1 MGNLG
6 PSTRDKP
13 MKIPSLTLGRVAVPF
28 FAAAVLGAVVCAPAA
43 RAEEWTKNYTVSG
56 RANVHLDTNDGSVRV
71 TTGDSKQVELRV
83 IYNGYTLDKNL
94 KIESRQDG
102 DRVELSA
109 REANHWNWG
118 FGIHVNRGLRLEVRM
133 PKDADLSVD
142 SGDGSVEAQA
152 IMGNLDIHTG
162 DGHIR
167 VEGAKGQI
175 RLRTGD
181 GSIEGRDLDGKIEA
195 DSGDGHIT
203 LDGRFDTLNVKTGDG
218 SINAHAEPGSKVVS
232 AWSIHTGDGSVDL
245 TLPADMNA
253 NIDAST
259 NDGRISLGI
268 PVTVEGQFSNS
279 QIHGK
284 MNGGGQPVTI
294 HTGDG
299 SIRLSHT

>member
-1 MGNLG
+1 
-6 PSTRDKP
+6 
-13 MKIPSLTLGRVAVPF
+13 MKISFLRVIRVAVPLCATAMLS
-28 FAAAVLGAVVCAPAA
+28 AALFSATAS
-43 RAEEWTKNYTVSG
+43 AEEWTKNYTVSG
-56 RANVHLDTNDGSVRV
+56 RANVHVDTNDGSVRV
-71 TTGDSKQVELRV
+71 TTGDTKQVELRV

-94 KIESRQDG
+94 EIKSKQDG

-109 REANHWNWG
+109 RETMHWNW
-118 FGIHVNRGLRLEVRM
+118 GIHVNRGLRLEVRM

-142 SGDGSVEAQA
+142 SGDGSVEAQT
-152 IMGNLDIHTG
+152 ITGNLDIHTG

-167 VEGAKGQI
+167 VDGAKGQI
-175 RLRTGD
+175 KLRTGD

-203 LDGRFDTLNVKTGDG
+203 LDGRFDTLNIRTGDG
-218 SINAHAEPGSKVVS
+218 SINAHALAGSKVLN
-232 AWSIHTGDGSVDL
+232 AWNIHTGDGSVDL
-245 TLPADMNA
+245 TVPSDLNA

-279 QIHGK
+279 KIHGK
-284 MNGGGQPVTI
+284 MNGGGEQLTI

-299 SIRLSHT
+299 SIRLNRT

>member
-1 MGNLG
+1 
-6 PSTRDKP
+6 
-13 MKIPSLTLGRVAVPF
+13 MKISFLRVIRVAAPLCATAMIS
-28 FAAAVLGAVVCAPAA
+28 AALFSATAS
-43 RAEEWTKNYTVSG
+43 AEDWTKNYTVSG
-56 RANVHLDTNDGSVRV
+56 RANVHVDTNDGSVRV
-71 TTGDSKQVELRV
+71 TTGDTKQVELRV

-94 KIESRQDG
+94 EIKSKQDG

-109 REANHWNWG
+109 RETMHWNW
-118 FGIHVNRGLRLEVRM
+118 GIHVNRGLRLEVRM

-142 SGDGSVEAQA
+142 SGDGSVEAQT
-152 IMGNLDIHTG
+152 ITGNLDIHTG

-167 VEGAKGQI
+167 VDGAKGQI
-175 RLRTGD
+175 KLRTGD

-203 LDGRFDTLNVKTGDG
+203 LDGRFDTLNIRTGDG
-218 SINAHAEPGSKVVS
+218 SINAHALAGSKVLS
-232 AWSIHTGDGSVDL
+232 AWNIHTGDGSVDL
-245 TLPADMNA
+245 TVPSDLNA

-279 QIHGK
+279 KIHGK
-284 MNGGGQPVTI
+284 MNGGGEQLTI

-299 SIRLSHT
+299 SIRLNRT